1 MLSNRKFKKYP
12 EHVEVEH
19 PVLEPN
25 SSLTKMLE
33 LVGTRKRVLDLG
45 CATGYFAKLLTQRE
59 CDVVGIDL
67 NPSSVEAARAYCTR
81 AIVADLDTIPLS
93 TLVDPA
99 SFDVIVCGDV
109 LEHLRYP
116 TRLLE
121 DARSALRD
129 GGALIASIPNVAH
142 GAVRLS
148 LLGGSFDYQ
157 ELGILDDTHLRF
169 FTAKTVDELFLCA
182 GYRVEQIERTVLPL
196 FAESDLVPR
205 LDRENYADDVIATIR
220 QDPECETLQF
230 VVRAVPLADDLAT
243 RAIAKRF
250 LSVNTEL
257 ANARVRI
264 ERMGV
269 QLAGEIETAA
279 RAAERSERYAAETA
293 RVETAN
299 LRYESELAEALYA
312 LEVAANDRDVAR
324 KTVEA
329 LRAEADAARR
339 LNAGMVAEMRELL
352 ERPVVPPA
360 AIAALEEELERSRQ
374 ELDGLR
380 EDLENE
386 RARNE
391 KLNARFVRHLDASI
405 DRVRSET
412 SDLATRIDLI
422 QTGRIW
428 RVKNLFRRMFRRGAT
443 V

>member
-1 MLSNRKFKKYP
+1 M
-12 EHVEVEH
+12 
-19 PVLEPN
+19 
-25 SSLTKMLE
+25 
-33 LVGTRKRVLDLG
+33 
-45 CATGYFAKLLTQRE
+45 
-59 CDVVGIDL
+59 
-67 NPSSVEAARAYCTR
+67 
-81 AIVADLDTIPLS
+81 
-93 TLVDPA
+93 
-99 SFDVIVCGDV
+99 
-109 LEHLRYP
+109 
-116 TRLLE
+116 
-121 DARSALRD
+121 
-129 GGALIASIPNVAH
+129 
-142 GAVRLS
+142 
-148 LLGGSFDYQ
+148 
-157 ELGILDDTHLRF
+157 
-169 FTAKTVDELFLCA
+169 
-182 GYRVEQIERTVLPL
+182 
-196 FAESDLVPR
+196 
-205 LDRENYADDVIATIR
+205 IATIR